1 MEMPSIVKVK
11 FYNNKVVYCKNEK
24 FNLKKNLTVIVKTE
38 RGLQFGMVI
47 DLHPVEI
54 INEDL
59 EKNTIIRI
67 STKQD
72 YQRHLSNKDEEKR
85 ALLKCKQLS
94 IKHNLNIQILD
105 VDFTFDRSQLMF
117 RFISDNRID
126 FRDLAKDLA
135 YIYKTRIEL
144 RQIGIRDKAKEV
156 GGLGPCGRTL
166 CCAGFLKELNS
177 VSISMAKNQGISL
190 NPNKI
195 NGSCGRLLCCLNYED
210 EVYKECRKN
219 LPCVGEKYEYNGEEG
234 IVKSVDILSRK
245 CKIELK
251 KNEIV
256 EEIIK

>member
-1 MEMPSIVKVK
+1 MPNVVKVK
-11 FYNNKVVYCKNEK
+11 FYNQKIIFCKNDK
-24 FNLKKNLTVIVKTE
+24 FNLKKNLTVIVKTD
-38 RGLQFGMVI
+38 RGLQFGIVT
-47 DLHPVEI
+47 DLDPKDI
-54 INEDL
+54 KNEDL

-72 YQRHLSNKDEEKR
+72 YQRHLANKEDEKK
-85 ALLKCKQLS
+85 ALKKCKELS
-94 IKHNLNIQILD
+94 VKHNLNIQILD

-117 RFISDNRID
+117 RFISDSRID

-156 GGLGPCGRTL
+156 GGLGPCGRPL

-177 VSISMAKNQGISL
+177 VSINMAKNQGISL

-210 EVYKECRKN
+210 ETYAKCKKG
-219 LPCVGEKYEYNGEEG
+219 LPCVGDKIKCYGEDG
-234 IVKSVDILSRK
+234 VVKSVDILNRT
-245 CKIELK
+245 CKVELK

-256 EEIIK
+256 EEKID

>member
-1 MEMPSIVKVK
+1 MGMSNIVKVK
-11 FYNNKVVYCKNEK
+11 FYNQKEVYCINEK
-24 FNLKKNLTVIVKTE
+24 FNLKKNLTVIVKTD
-38 RGLQFGMVI
+38 RGLQFGMVV
-47 DLHPVEI
+47 DLNPREI
-54 INEDL
+54 KNDDIKNNE
-59 EKNTIIRI
+59 IIRI

-72 YQRHLSNKDEEKR
+72 YQRHLSNKEEEAR
-85 ALLKCKQLS
+85 ALKKCRELS
-94 IKHNLNIQILD
+94 LKHNLNIQILD

-144 RQIGIRDKAKEV
+144 RQIGIRDKAKEI
-156 GGLGPCGRTL
+156 GGLGPCGRPL
-166 CCAGFLKELNS
+166 CCSGFLKQLNS
-177 VSISMAKNQGISL
+177 VSINMAKNQGIAL

-210 EVYKECRKN
+210 ETYKECRKG
-219 LPCVGEKYEYNGEEG
+219 LPCVGDKINYQGEEG
-234 IVKSVDILSRK
+234 IVRSVAVLNRN

-256 EEIIK
+256 EETFE

>member
-1 MEMPSIVKVK
+1 MPNVVKVK
-11 FYNNKVVYCKNEK
+11 FYNQKIIFCKNDK
-24 FNLKKNLTVIVKTE
+24 FNLKKNLTVIVKTD
-38 RGLQFGMVI
+38 RGLQFGIVI
-47 DLHPVEI
+47 DLDPKDI
-54 INEDL
+54 KNEDL

-72 YQRHLSNKDEEKR
+72 YQRHLANKEDEKK
-85 ALLKCKQLS
+85 ALKKCKELS
-94 IKHNLNIQILD
+94 VKHNLNIQILD

-117 RFISDNRID
+117 RFISDSRID

-156 GGLGPCGRTL
+156 GGLGPCGRPL

-177 VSISMAKNQGISL
+177 VSINMAKNQGISL

-210 EVYKECRKN
+210 ETYTKCKKG
-219 LPCVGEKYEYNGEEG
+219 LPCVGDKIKCHGEDG
-234 IVKSVDILSRK
+234 VVKSVDILNRT
-245 CKIELK
+245 CKVELK

-256 EEIIK
+256 EEKID